1 MSDEQLELL
10 PTVLR
15 HLFTA
20 ERQPTG
26 FLAAGENGASAEDNG
41 RWSQVERALILPA
54 GSVRRRA
61 PGNGSVRPATSR

>member
-1 MSDEQLELL
+1 MSDEQRELL
-10 PTVLR
+10 PTVLGR

-41 RWSQVERALILPA
+41 SKPKPKAK
-54 GSVRRRA
+54 GSGRKPKA
-61 PGNGSVRPATSR
+61 KAK